1 MRHGLGQLASSLGL
15 ARWLSLGARWG
26 GRSSAAASDWE
37 DRVPWVLADLGAT
50 FIKLGQVAST
60 RTDLLSPRLVA
71 ALERLQDQV
80 PPIPLAD
87 VHTVLERAWGTDPL
101 AVLWLDPT
109 VMASAS
115 LAQVHGGR
123 LPDGRAVVVK
133 VRRPGLLATAQVD
146 CEIVAQ
152 LAAAAEA
159 RIPAARQYGLAG
171 LVGELVQAFLAELD
185 FTREANNTQEAARR
199 APADGTVRIPEV
211 VWELTRPDV
220 LVMTR
225 LNGVKVSD
233 PAELAAAGQDP
244 HEVARRLVHTLYRE
258 IFVDGFFHAD
268 PHPGNVHVD
277 QDGQLILL
285 DWGMVGRLSP
295 AMREHSADLLLG
307 MARGHSAQVVRAL
320 LQLGVVEGA
329 INRAALAQDVDRLRR
344 RYYESSLAEFE
355 LGQAL
360 TDVLALAARHRVRI
374 PHEYALLAK
383 AAVTLDGLVRRL
395 DPSASLVDLGRPLMA
410 QLLAA
415 RFGPRAVAAHLE
427 DNLLQWLSVA
437 DALPYSL
444 ERLMERIDEGCLKIE
459 LEPTNLE
466 RLMKHWEKLVNR
478 LALSLL
484 ASALVVG
491 TALVTHRSRLDRLV
505 GMPVGEYAFL
515 VSLAVA
521 TGVIVLSVRRQG

>member
-1 MRHGLGQLASSLGL
+1 MRHGLGQLAASLGL
-15 ARWLSLGARWG
+15 ARWRPLGARWSG
-26 GRSSAAASDWE
+26 APAVDWAE
-37 DRVPWVLADLGAT
+37 RVPWVLADLGAT

-60 RTDLLSPRLVA
+60 RSDLLPARLVA

-80 PPIPLAD
+80 PPIPVAD
-87 VHTVLERAWGTDPL
+87 VHAVLERAWGMDPL

-115 LAQVHGGR
+115 IAQVHGGR

-133 VRRPGLLATAQVD
+133 VRRPGLLATAEVD

-152 LAAAAEA
+152 LALAAEA

-171 LVGELVQAFLAELD
+171 LVGELVQAFRAELD
-185 FTREANNTQEAARR
+185 FTREAKNTQEAARL

-225 LNGVKVSD
+225 LDGVKVASRED
-233 PAELAAAGQDP
+233 LAAVGQDP
-244 HEVARRLVHTLYRE
+244 HAVAARLVHTLYRE

-277 QDGQLILL
+277 AEGRLLLL

-295 AMREHSADLLLG
+295 AMRERSADLLLG
-307 MARGHSAQVVRAL
+307 MARGHSEQVVRAL
-320 LQLGVVEGA
+320 LSLGAVEGA
-329 INRAALAQDVDRLRR
+329 VDRAGLVQEVERLRR

-395 DPSASLVDLGRPLMA
+395 DPDASLVDLGRPLMG

-437 DALPYSL
+437 DDLPRGL
-444 ERLMERIDEGCLKIE
+444 ERLMERIDEGRLRIE
-459 LEPTNLE
+459 LDPKNLA
-466 RLMKHWEKLVNR
+466 RTLSHWEKLINR
-478 LALSLL
+478 LALSLV

-491 TALVTHRSRLDRLV
+491 TALVTHRSTLDHLV
-505 GMPVGEYAFL
+505 GLPAGEYAFL
-515 VSLAVA
+515 ASLAVA
-521 TGVIVLSVRRQG
+521 LGVILLSLRRQW